1 MDARTFSLLFFLIF
15 STLASSKACH
25 PVDREALL
33 DFKHKI
39 TDDPSKLLHSWKVS
53 SDCCTSWEGVAC
65 DGSGR
70 VVNVSRPGLMS
81 DNDFIE
87 DTYMSGT
94 LSPYLGNLSSLRILD
109 LSNLKDLKGPI
120 PEELGKLSKLTHLF
134 LDTNKLTGSI
144 PFTLRYF
151 SQLEKMYL
159 SDNLISGPIP
169 PSIGKLVMVTKL
181 DLHGNNFTGRI
192 PTGFGNLKNLRYLDL
207 SENQIT
213 GSIPQSIGGLAALEL
228 LYLNQNQL
236 TGRIPSSISGLDSM
250 IFCRISENRL
260 SGSLP
265 PSIGQLSKVQ
275 RLILENNKLTG
286 KLPASIGHLTA
297 LTDIFFSK
305 QLFYR
310 KDPSKFWKFTQ
321 PSNT

>member
-1 MDARTFSLLFFLIF
+1 MEISMHPQTFSLLFFLIF

-25 PVDREALL
+25 PVDKEALL

-39 TDDPSKLLHSWKVS
+39 TDDPSKLLHSWRVS

-65 DGSGR
+65 DASGR
-70 VVNVSRPGLMS
+70 VVNVSRPGLAS

-94 LSPYLGNLSSLRILD
+94 LSPYLGNLSSLQVLD

-144 PFTLRYF
+144 PFTLRYL

-159 SDNLISGPIP
+159 SDNFISGIVPPSVMKSWTHVSELGLSGNALSGPIP
-169 PSIGKLVMVTKL
+169 PTIGKVVMITKL

-236 TGRIPSSISGLDSM
+236 TGRIPSSISEILK
-250 IFCRISENRL
+250 IAKACRNST
-260 SGSLP
+260 
-265 PSIGQLSKVQ
+265 SKVV
-275 RLILENNKLTG
+275 TM
-286 KLPASIGHLTA
+286 
-297 LTDIFFSK
+297 
-305 QLFYR
+305 
-310 KDPSKFWKFTQ
+310 
-321 PSNT
+321 